1 MYRQHCIVWGG
12 FGKARR
18 TSDGAGLGH
27 VRKMVY
33 RQPWLYMFGIIH
45 YVEAGAKDEEI
56 CCGETD
62 EIWLYIVME
71 HLLGYN
77 I

>member
-1 MYRQHCIVWGG
+1 MP
-12 FGKARR
+12 
-18 TSDGAGLGH
+18 
-27 VRKMVY
+27 Y
-33 RQPWLYMFGIIH
+33 RQPSFHMSVDMH
-45 YVEAGAKDEEI
+45 YVEAGAKDEGI

-71 HLLGYN
+71 HLHEYN